1 MTAPPAHAGPTAGT
15 IQRRLLG
22 TVATLV
28 VLTAAITAIGQLIV
42 ASTAASVGA
51 EINTTDA
58 IQRATRQLEFT
69 LVREEAITLG
79 CAVSRD
85 PDALEQFEAVS
96 EDELD
101 AYLALAPETS
111 GDRVLDRA
119 VAEVRATATEWR
131 ETWAEPLLRSG
142 DADSTGL
149 FAEGER
155 LFAPVQAALTNLR
168 SVTEARRAAASEAW
182 ASQANAPTP
191 GGPNGPLPASV
202 PVSGWCVTSLQYP
215 RTGETP

>member
-69 LVREEAITLG
+69 LVREEAITLSY
-79 CAVSRD
+79 AVSRD
-85 PDALEQFEAVS
+85 PDAL
-96 EDELD
+96 
-101 AYLALAPETS
+101 
-111 GDRVLDRA
+111 
-119 VAEVRATATEWR
+119 
-131 ETWAEPLLRSG
+131 
-142 DADSTGL
+142 
-149 FAEGER
+149 
-155 LFAPVQAALTNLR
+155 
-168 SVTEARRAAASEAW
+168 
-182 ASQANAPTP
+182 
-191 GGPNGPLPASV
+191 
-202 PVSGWCVTSLQYP
+202 
-215 RTGETP
+215 